1 MSTPLAVCVLFV
13 NQDHALAVSRR
24 NDPTKWGLPG
34 GKVDPGETSIQA
46 AIRETQEEIGFT
58 VHAHELQELFND
70 ECNGN
75 VVYDVKTYLYLG
87 TAPPVTILK
96 PETELSIAYL
106 PFDKLQRPQHSPFSL
121 YNIGVFEA
129 LNHADVRPIR

>member
-1 MSTPLAVCVLFV
+1 MSLPLAVCVLFV
-13 NQDHALAVSRR
+13 NQDYALAVSRR

-34 GKVDPGETSIQA
+34 GKVDAGETSLQA
-46 AIRETQEEIGFT
+46 AIRETKEEIGFT
-58 VHAHELQELFND
+58 IHPHELQEIFNE
-70 ECNGN
+70 ECNGEVMYN
-75 VVYDVKTYLYLG
+75 VKTYLYLG
-87 TAPPVTILK
+87 SAPPVVSLK
-96 PETELSIAYL
+96 AENGLSIAYL